1 MVSASLPSLTA
12 RSPPAPARAD
22 ETRHV
27 RFIPPIPCEE
37 TTWSLIAPRT
47 RFHPSGAP
55 VAAGAVLLCQS
66 HGCFYFPRWRS
77 PCRPG
82 LSRSQHTAHRGRT
95 AFAASPAAGA
105 HRALRDRCCC
115 SDARRSLARRWR
127 RGALRCCWHA
137 RHRRSPP
144 PKRPVVSQDAR
155 LFSWRALRYAAGT
168 ASGAAAYARL
178 EQTGRAAVG
187 RESGARGAPSCV
199 YGNQPMCSVAAY
211 DAHGGAPTAA
221 S

>member
-27 RFIPPIPCEE
+27 RFIPPIQREDVSVVTDRANP
-37 TTWSLIAPRT
+37 TRT

-95 AFAASPAAGA
+95 AFAAPPAAGA

-115 SDARRSLARRWR
+115 CARRSLARRWR
-127 RGALRCCWHA
+127 RGALRCYCAATA
-137 RHRRSPP
+137 RAHRPNDPWLVRTRAFSRGARSVTP
-144 PKRPVVSQDAR
+144 RAQRAAR
-155 LFSWRALRYAAGT
+155 LHTLVLSRLAAPR
-168 ASGAAAYARL
+168 SGVRV
-178 EQTGRAAVG
+178 GRAAPE
-187 RESGARGAPSCV
+187 R
-199 YGNQPMCSVAAY
+199 
-211 DAHGGAPTAA
+211 AHTAA